1 MFYHEVLRGYHVD
14 LRSADQEDAEFT
26 LQIRQDPEFTKF
38 LPKIENTLEQQ
49 KEWLQYQRQ
58 KEGDYF
64 FVVQNKAGERIGT
77 IGLFDVTDV
86 QCEGG
91 RLAVRG
97 NALESIEAQSLSFQ
111 FAFEK
116 LHLKRVINY
125 IYMDN
130 ERALRFS
137 MLFGGVLAEQEP
149 EPVVK
154 DGHICTKTVNT
165 KEAFEEASHKISRM
179 LYRQRISRNP

>member
-26 LQIRQDPEFTKF
+26 LQIRQDQEFTKF

-64 FVVQNKAGERIGT
+64 FVVWNKKGERIGT
-77 IGLFDVTDV
+77 IGLFDVSEGR
-86 QCEGG
+86 CEGG
-91 RLAVRG
+91 RLAMRG
-97 NALESIEAQSLSFQ
+97 NALENIEAQFLSFQ

-116 LHLKRVINY
+116 LHLKEVINY
-125 IYMDN
+125 IYIEN
-130 ERALRFS
+130 SSAVRFS
-137 MLFGGVLAEQEP
+137 KFFGGVSLGTKADP
-149 EPVVK
+149 MVK
-154 DGHICTKTVNT
+154 DGHICEKTVNT
-165 KEAFEEASHKISRM
+165 KEAFEKVSPKILRM
-179 LYRQRISRNP
+179 IARAEQG